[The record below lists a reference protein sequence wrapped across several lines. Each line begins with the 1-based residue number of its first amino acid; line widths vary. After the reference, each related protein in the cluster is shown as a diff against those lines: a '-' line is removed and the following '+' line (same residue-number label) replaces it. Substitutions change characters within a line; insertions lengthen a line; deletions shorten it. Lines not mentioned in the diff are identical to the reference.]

1 VASVYAIGDVTNR
14 LQLTPVAIREGHAF
28 ADSVFGGKPWS
39 VDHANVPTAV
49 FITPEIG
56 TVGLTQQQ
64 ACDAFAAVDA
74 YTANFRPMLATLSG
88 RDERMFMKLLVDSAS
103 DKVLGLHIIGEGA
116 AEMVQLA
123 AIAIKMGATKAD
135 FDQTVALH
143 PSAAEEIVTMRAP
156 SARLR
161 R

>member
-1 VASVYAIGDVTNR
+1 MLFRS
-14 LQLTPVAIREGHAF
+14 
-28 ADSVFGGKPWS
+28 
-39 VDHANVPTAV
+39 
-49 FITPEIG
+49 IG

-64 ACDAFAAVDA
+64 AVEKYPAVDVYSA
-74 YTANFRPMLATLSG
+74 SFRPMFATLSG
-88 RDERMFMKLLVDSAS
+88 RDEKVFMKLLVDAAS
-103 DKVLGLHIIGEGA
+103 DRVLGLHIFGEGA

-143 PSAAEEIVTMRAP
+143 PSTAEEIVTMRAP